1 MTVLILTNRDVGLYR
16 FRKELIAA
24 MLEQGHRVVLSL
36 PDQPLVRP
44 LRDMGCEFIETPLDS
59 RGVNPLNDRKLF
71 SRYRKMLKD
80 IRPDLVI
87 TYTVKP
93 NVYGGIACRM
103 ARVPYVCN
111 ITGLGTAFQK
121 KGALRALVTQLYRT
135 ALKKAGTVF
144 FENADNPE
152 ALLRVHAVKANQ
164 IRLMPGA
171 GVNLEEYDP
180 APYPADDG
188 VTRFLFL
195 SRVMREKGVEEFFSC
210 AEKLKAAYGDAV
222 VFDMVGWFDD
232 DYSAVIGDMVRRGF
246 ITFHGYREDPWNFYD
261 ACSCLVLPSYH
272 DGMSNVLQEAAATGR
287 PLITTDVP
295 GCREAVLDGKSGY
308 LCRPQDAASL
318 YDAMEK
324 FHLLPYEQKQNMGAV
339 SRRLMEQRF
348 DRRKVVE
355 ATMKELFSK

>member
-135 ALKKAGTVF
+135 ALKKAGT
-144 FENADNPE
+144 E
-152 ALLRVHAVKANQ
+152 AFVVVVVTDCSS
-164 IRLMPGA
+164 A
-171 GVNLEEYDP
+171 G
-180 APYPADDG
+180 
-188 VTRFLFL
+188 
-195 SRVMREKGVEEFFSC
+195 
-210 AEKLKAAYGDAV
+210 
-222 VFDMVGWFDD
+222 
-232 DYSAVIGDMVRRGF
+232 
-246 ITFHGYREDPWNFYD
+246 
-261 ACSCLVLPSYH
+261 
-272 DGMSNVLQEAAATGR
+272 
-287 PLITTDVP
+287 
-295 GCREAVLDGKSGY
+295 
-308 LCRPQDAASL
+308 
-318 YDAMEK
+318 
-324 FHLLPYEQKQNMGAV
+324 
-339 SRRLMEQRF
+339 
-348 DRRKVVE
+348 
-355 ATMKELFSK
+355 